1 VSASKLPR
9 EGSIESGTHRFPVR
23 VYYEDTDAAGI
34 VYYANYLKFIE
45 RARTEMMRLHG
56 VEHEKSRQASGIAF
70 IVRRVEIEYFAP
82 ARLDDDLTIET
93 RLKEVGGA
101 TIHLAQDVW
110 RADTILVR
118 AAVLVAC
125 VGSNGR
131 PVRLPAA
138 LRASLL
144 SLNDNSR
151 MVTAHAR

>member
-1 VSASKLPR
+1 VSATLPR
-9 EGSIESGTHRFPVR
+9 EGKIENGVHRFPVR

-56 VEHEKSRQASGIAF
+56 IEHEKSRQSGGLAF
-70 IVRRVEIEYFAP
+70 IVRRTEIEYFVP
-82 ARLDDDLTIET
+82 ARLDDEVTVET

-101 TIHLAQDVW
+101 TIALAQDVW
-110 RADTILVR
+110 RGDALLVR
-118 AAVLVAC
+118 AAVLIVC
-125 VGSNGR
+125 VSAQGR
-131 PVRLPAA
+131 PIRLPAA
-138 LRASLL
+138 LRSSLL